1 MSLKLNYVL
10 EQVSRE
16 KNIDMDVLIEA
27 IEQAVLAAAKKKFP
41 ERDLEAHYNE
51 NTGEIEVF
59 EFVEVVDKVED
70 SYKQISYEEA
80 KEIDP
85 EVQLGDELGLKIPSE
100 ELQRTTIQVAKQ
112 IIINKLRD
120 AEREVIYNE
129 YKDRIGELVIGYLQ
143 RVENGNLIINL
154 GKTEGVI
161 PKQEQSPS
169 DNFSQGERVKAVII
183 DVRKDTKGPQ
193 IILSRTHPDL
203 LKRLFELEVPE
214 IYEGIVEIKSAA
226 RDPGKRAKIAVYSRN
241 VDVDPVGACVGM
253 RGSRVNAVTKELRG
267 ERIDIVRWDPD
278 PVEFVKNALSPAQ
291 INKINLNEEDRIME
305 IIVPNENLSVAIGK
319 RGQNVKL
326 AAKLTGYRLDIKS
339 EAKAEEEFESVYKPL
354 REKINIDFL
363 TMRIL
368 FDEGFRT
375 IPAIADADA
384 DEIADILDIDVEKA
398 YKIIDAA
405 KETYEEMQKKTEE
418 ELDVEK

>member
-1 MSLKLNYVL
+1 MSLNLNYVL

-16 KNIDMDVLIEA
+16 KKIDKEVLIEA
-27 IEQAVLAAAKKKFP
+27 IEEAVLAAAKKKYP
-41 ERDLEAHYNE
+41 DRDLEARYNE
-51 NTGEIEVF
+51 NTGEVEVY

-70 SYKQISYEEA
+70 SYRQISYEEA

-85 EVQLGDELGLKIPSE
+85 EVEIGDELGLKIDSE
-100 ELQRTTIQVAKQ
+100 ELQRTSVQLAKQ

-143 RVENGNLIINL
+143 REEKGNLIINL
-154 GKTEGVI
+154 GKTEGII
-161 PKQEQSPS
+161 PRNEQSPA

-183 DVRKDTKGPQ
+183 DVKKESKGPQ

-214 IYEGIVEIKSAA
+214 IYEGLVEIKAVA
-226 RDPGKRAKIAVYSRN
+226 RDPGKRAKVAVYSKN
-241 VDVDPVGACVGM
+241 MDIDPVGACVGM
-253 RGSRVNAVTKELRG
+253 RGSRVNAITKELRG

-291 INKINLNEEDRIME
+291 INKIILDEEDKIME

-326 AAKLTGYRLDIKS
+326 AAKLTGYRIDIKS
-339 EAKAEEEFESVYKPL
+339 EAKAEEEFENVYKPFK
-354 REKINIDFL
+354 EKIDIDFL
-363 TMRIL
+363 SMRIL

-375 IPAIADADA
+375 IPSIAEADP
-384 DEIADILDIDVEKA
+384 DEIADILDIETSKA
-398 YKIIDAA
+398 YEIIDAA
-405 KETYEEMQKKTEE
+405 KEILKEM
-418 ELDVEK
+418 EKEKEDGEK